1 MVLLITVIKRYPA
14 VDDKGR
20 HFIKILL
27 PILHPFTLK
36 RRDQLIILKWSII
49 KAVEVL
55 K

>member
-14 VDDKGR
+14 VDFFN
-20 HFIKILL
+20 FIKILL